1 MNASACT
8 NAINIEPHD
17 VAAGLDMDRIMVT
30 NMDADAQVPSLYVQE
45 VDHAAAA
52 AEDPHL
58 LVGTHG
64 ILSMHLLSE
73 IQDHADHARV
83 FPNLNLLHNSN
94 CWS

>member
-1 MNASACT
+1 
-8 NAINIEPHD
+8 
-17 VAAGLDMDRIMVT
+17 MDRIMVT

-64 ILSMHLLSE
+64 ILSMHLISE
-73 IQDHADHARV
+73 IKDHADHARV
-83 FPNLNLLHNSN
+83 FPNLTCCTIQTAGLELACITNERE
-94 CWS
+94 